1 MVISC
6 RSGWVREAWWSTV
19 PSIRS
24 FRRLGGAGTS
34 SSVACAGDGAGPGG
48 ATRRRVRIVRSAQVW
63 RHSSVITVTRK
74 EIPMAGR
81 AHPVS
86 RTLTKKRRRKLE
98 QIVRAGSSPQRLVLR
113 ARIVLAAAAGAANA
127 AIARDLGCS
136 AAVVRTWR
144 RRFAVRGIP
153 GLFDKPRSG
162 RPETHGPS
170 ARLAVLAVATSV
182 PPEGES
188 QWSQRGIAIHLGE
201 RGLAISAATVGRVL
215 GEARVRPHKVRGWLN
230 RADDPSFWLR
240 AGQVCRLYLNSPPG
254 TVLISVDEKTG
265 IQAKSRKHPQ
275 IPARPGQDARR
286 EFEYVRHGTISI
298 IASMNVTTGEVIA
311 ERITRND
318 SQTFTA
324 FLAMLHQ
331 MIPPHLR
338 IHLIMD
344 NGSPPTPPAPP
355 PPRTP
360 PVHPVPGDA
369 APDDPAAPAHPPDH
383 GQRLVPHLTGHLR
396 LARRPPPVL
405 GDLHAQARILAE
417 YGGAVVRGAD
427 PQAAASRRLHLPRRP
442 RREDH
447 RVHHPA
453 QQERPPVQVEL
464 RRRRRARPLPRTPPQ
479 PRTRTSPLPSRMNM
493 TVSNQTQ
500 SRTYDS
506 LH

>member
-24 FRRLGGAGTS
+24 FRRLDGAGTS
-34 SSVACAGDGAGPGG
+34 SSVACAGDGAGPGC

-63 RHSSVITVTRK
+63 RPSSVITVTRK

-86 RTLTKKRRRKLE
+86 RTLTKKRRGKLE

-298 IASMNVTTGEVIA
+298 IAAMNVTTGEVIA

-344 NGSPPTPPAPP
+344 NGSAHTPRATCAWLAARPRFSVTFTPKHASWLNMVEQWFGVLTRRLLHRGDFTSRDDLDAKITAFTIRHNKNARPYKWSYDADAEHARYLERHLSPEPAP
-355 PPRTP
+355 
-360 PVHPVPGDA
+360 A
-369 APDDPAAPAHPPDH
+369 
-383 GQRLVPHLTGHLR
+383 LS
-396 LARRPPPVL
+396 
-405 GDLHAQARILAE
+405 
-417 YGGAVVRGAD
+417 
-427 PQAAASRRLHLPRRP
+427 QAA
-442 RREDH
+442 
-447 RVHHPA
+447 
-453 QQERPPVQVEL
+453 
-464 RRRRRARPLPRTPPQ
+464 
-479 PRTRTSPLPSRMNM
+479 
-493 TVSNQTQ
+493 
-500 SRTYDS
+500 
-506 LH
+506 